1 MNIPLRWRTC
11 SLCLLFTSLAI
22 VLLKLT
28 ISACRPLLPLSSPLY
43 KQAIA
48 VQRLTNDKFVE
59 RMVHQEIEQVI
70 ERRRT
75 RLSEFCQQ
83 HEQIDLEPNL

>member
-1 MNIPLRWRTC
+1 MFTLPF
-11 SLCLLFTSLAI
+11 FTSLAI

-28 ISACRPLLPLSSPLY
+28 ILACRPLLPLLSPLY

-48 VQRLTNDKFVE
+48 VQRLTNDKFLE
-59 RMVHQEIEQVI
+59 GMVQQEIEQVI